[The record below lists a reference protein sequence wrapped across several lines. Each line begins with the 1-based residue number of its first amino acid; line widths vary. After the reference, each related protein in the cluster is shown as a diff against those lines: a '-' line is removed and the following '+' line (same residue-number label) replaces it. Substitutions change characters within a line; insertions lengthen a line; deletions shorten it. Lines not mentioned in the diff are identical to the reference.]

1 MDGIST
7 FFLPGFLRAP
17 GVVHSTLIEWPTSPV
32 FCHHQKAMPQCPA
45 QHSFQFWGAAASQ
58 QLGRHLA
65 FVNSFLETCQV
76 ELNCLLEQWWR
87 HSVFLQGPES
97 GIERCKTAER
107 YLNALPKKYKAR
119 QNSPSTEARSK
130 TSIPGTTVA
139 LKFLSWLSYISSSF
153 HCVELK
159 DLCISLMSG
168 SLGISK

>member
-1 MDGIST
+1 MAILHFSLQDFSMLLGLSAPLWLNGPPLL
-7 FFLPGFLRAP
+7 FFAITRRLC
-17 GVVHSTLIEWPTSPV
+17 HS
-32 FCHHQKAMPQCPA
+32 A
-45 QHSFQFWGAAASQ
+45 QHNIRFSSLGAAASQ

-76 ELNCLLEQWWR
+76 ELNCLLKQWWR

-107 YLNALPKKYKAR
+107 YLNALPKKYKAI
-119 QNSPSTEARSK
+119 QNSPLTEARSK

-139 LKFLSWLSYISSSF
+139 WKFLSWLSYVSSSF

-159 DLCISLMSG
+159 NLCISLMSG